1 MSSPGLSVV
10 LLLSCCLHCFPMQG
24 AGAAAAHD
32 NNGSCQLYK
41 LFGVYAGV
49 FLRKRGTVRPFF
61 IALSRPYPGSG
72 VLLGRAVQALSG
84 FARPAWPRCGQSGP
98 CLGFVRM
105 PWAFFPSLCLGLIC
119 VSCLSG
125 LAALLSLSPPPCPD
139 CFLALNAFLVISS
152 CSPKNIVLCVYM
164 TCCLQA
170 AGGYRILIRYVS
182 SNT

>member
-119 VSCLSG
+119 CVLLVRLGRAAFPFSTALSG
-125 LAALLSLSPPPCPD
+125 LFFGTECISCDIFLFTKEH
-139 CFLALNAFLVISS
+139 CFMCIHDMLFASSWRLQDLN
-152 CSPKNIVLCVYM
+152 
-164 TCCLQA
+164 
-170 AGGYRILIRYVS
+170 
-182 SNT
+182 